1 MGIAGQIGGSLLQ
14 YGYKA
19 ISKGASEGMT
29 TWGKKLG
36 HQVFGE
42 QIPESVIPL
51 LSRNGISPIDAQTYG
66 RAMEFDPTVREPLD
80 GLFRSAGDGN
90 DGAFDLLGSA
100 AKEFYEEDEALKQL
114 TKTNRKLAK
123 SQRAAYHKM
132 GDRIDLATSAT
143 GDAGRQHKAAVAGL
157 ARAPK
162 PIDTGIGMQA
172 STKLG
177 DPSNYRA
184 SSIFSG
190 QAHPL
195 SDTGITEVHHALGL
209 DDMSWIFKHQ
219 SYQGVGPNSP
229 HPLIELGDRLFGAQ
243 LGNSPQNTVDLLG
256 WMTKRGRDARVLALS
271 EQVGDAMHSKTIDD
285 LLGTS
290 DYRPPEIP
298 QEGLDELGQLREV
311 LPDLSV
317 EQYMDTGRN
326 PVTGKAYPK
335 GGVGTQIEIW
345 APGAN
350 IRKDTPLEVI
360 KLTEKTYPNRVQL
373 AFDAMEKHGIPG
385 AKEARKKWNKK
396 LATVDPAEDI
406 LGRDH
411 DLTHEFINE
420 LKKTEG
426 TALNRIANMTDDEI
440 FNLPMEE
447 AFRLYVSQMQEMET
461 VLANVLKYR
470 YGKVKEI
477 FKELNPKKS
486 FERLNA
492 EEKRVFF
499 MKNVN
504 TIAVRGNIDKD
515 LSLKQALK
523 PLKGWNNH
531 IFDTFGWKPQTLW
544 TSLEEIEDLAKEFAA
559 KVPTTQPIPGV
570 E

>member
-51 LSRNGISPIDAQTYG
+51 LSRNGVSPIDAQTYG

-114 TKTNRKLAK
+114 TKTNKKLAK

-132 GDRIDLATSAT
+132 DDRIDLATTAK
-143 GDAGRQHKAAVAGL
+143 GDPGRQHKAAVAGL
-157 ARAPK
+157 GRAPK
-162 PIDTGIGMQA
+162 PIDTGIPMQA

-190 QAHPL
+190 LAHPL
-195 SDTGITEVHHALGL
+195 SDIGITEVHHALGL

-271 EQVGDAMHSKTIDD
+271 EQVGDSVHSKTIDD

-290 DYRPPEIP
+290 DFKPREMTASE
-298 QEGLDELGQLREV
+298 QGQFEV
-311 LPDLSV
+311 WRQKTGGSV
-317 EQYMDTGRN
+317 EEFMDTVPPDIG
-326 PVTGKAYPK
+326 GKKFSQGSA
-335 GGVGTQIEIW
+335 GTVEIW

-350 IRKDTPLEVI
+350 VRKDTPLEVI
-360 KLTEKTYPNRVQL
+360 KLTPETYPNRVQL

-396 LATVDPAEDI
+396 LAKVDPTEDI

-447 AFRLYVSQMQEMET
+447 AFRLYAAQMQEMET

-544 TSLEEIEDLAKEFAA
+544 TSLEEIEELAKEFAA